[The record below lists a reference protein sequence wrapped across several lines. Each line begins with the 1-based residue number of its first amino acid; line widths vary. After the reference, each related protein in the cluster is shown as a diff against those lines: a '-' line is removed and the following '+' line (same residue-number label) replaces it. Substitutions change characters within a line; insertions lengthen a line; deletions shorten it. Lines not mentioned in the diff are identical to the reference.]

1 MRTVLVAVIAAIA
14 TGGAWWLWGQSDD
27 AGRPAEEGQA
37 LAVVTMPA
45 TLSPEAEVGQQAFAV
60 NCASCHGTNAEGRA
74 GTAPPLIH
82 KIYEPGHHSDMA
94 FVLAARNGV
103 RAHHWPFGNM
113 APVPGLTDADLGG
126 IIRFV
131 REVQVANGIR

>member
-1 MRTVLVAVIAAIA
+1 MKIIVLAAIA
-14 TGGAWWLWGQSDD
+14 AVATGFAWWFWGQPDVET
-27 AGRPAEEGQA
+27 AARNGQA
-37 LAVVTMPA
+37 LAAVTMPS
-45 TLSPEAEVGQQAFAV
+45 TLSAEAKTGQQAFVAA
-60 NCASCHGTNAEGRA
+60 CASCHGTDADGREGI
-74 GTAPPLIH
+74 GPPLIH
-82 KIYEPGHHSDMA
+82 KIYEPGHHGDIA

-113 APVPGLTDADLGG
+113 APVPGLTDAELAG

>member
-1 MRTVLVAVIAAIA
+1 MRTVRLAASAAIA
-14 TGGAWWLWGQSDD
+14 TGGAWWLWGQSD
-27 AGRPAEEGQA
+27 ARPAEEGEA
-37 LAVVTMPA
+37 LVDVTLPA
-45 TLSPEAEVGQQAFAV
+45 TLSSETKAGQQAFAAS
-60 NCASCHGTNAEGRA
+60 CASCHGTDAEGRA
-74 GTAPPLIH
+74 GIAPPLIH
-82 KIYEPGHHSDMA
+82 KIYEPSHHGDMA

-113 APVPGLTDADLGG
+113 APVPGLTDPELAG

>member
-1 MRTVLVAVIAAIA
+1 MRTVLLAAIAAIA
-14 TGGAWWLWGQSDD
+14 TGGAWWLWGQSD
-27 AGRPAEEGQA
+27 ARPAEEGQA
-37 LAVVTMPA
+37 LVAVTLPA
-45 TLSPEAEVGQQAFAV
+45 TLSPEAQAGQQAFASS
-60 NCASCHGTNAEGRA
+60 CASCHGTDAEGRA
-74 GTAPPLIH
+74 GIASPLIH
-82 KIYEPGHHSDMA
+82 KIYEPSHHGDMA

-113 APVPGLTDADLGG
+113 APVPGLTDTDLAG

>member
-1 MRTVLVAVIAAIA
+1 MRTVLVATIAAIA
-14 TGGAWWLWGQSDD
+14 AGGAWWLWGQSD
-27 AGRPAEEGQA
+27 ATRQAEGQA

-45 TLSPEAEVGQQAFAV
+45 TLSPEAEAGQQAFAA

-74 GTAPPLIH
+74 GIAPPLIH
-82 KIYEPGHHSDMA
+82 KIYEPGHHSDMS
-94 FVLAARNGV
+94 FVMAARNGV

-113 APVPGLTDADLGG
+113 APMPGLTDPELAG

>member
-1 MRTVLVAVIAAIA
+1 MRTVLLAAIAAIA
-14 TGGAWWLWGQSDD
+14 TGGAWWLWGQSDN
-27 AGRPAEEGQA
+27 ASRAEEGEA
-37 LAVVTMPA
+37 LAIVTMPA
-45 TLSPEAEVGQQAFAV
+45 SLSPEAKAGQQVFAAS
-60 NCASCHGTNAEGRA
+60 CASCHGTDAEGRA
-74 GTAPPLIH
+74 GIAPPLVH
-82 KIYEPGHHSDMA
+82 KIYEPSHHGDVA

-113 APVPGLTDADLGG
+113 APVPGLTDPELAG

>member
-1 MRTVLVAVIAAIA
+1 MRTVLLAAIAAIA
-14 TGGAWWLWGQSDD
+14 TGGAWWLWGQSD
-27 AGRPAEEGQA
+27 ARPAEEGQA
-37 LAVVTMPA
+37 LVAVTLPA
-45 TLSPEAEVGQQAFAV
+45 TLSPEAGQQAFAA
-60 NCASCHGTNAEGRA
+60 NCASCHGIDAEGRA
-74 GTAPPLIH
+74 GIAPPLIH
-82 KIYEPGHHSDMA
+82 KIYEPSHHGDMA

-113 APVPGLTDADLGG
+113 APVPGLTDAELTG

>member
-1 MRTVLVAVIAAIA
+1 MRTVLVAAIAAIA
-14 TGGAWWLWGQSDD
+14 TGSAWWLWDQSN
-27 AGRPAEEGQA
+27 AAKQVEEGQA

-45 TLSPEAEVGQQAFAV
+45 ALSPEAQAGQQAFAA
-60 NCASCHGTNAEGRA
+60 NCASCHGADAEGQA
-74 GTAPPLIH
+74 GIAPPLIH
-82 KIYEPGHHSDMA
+82 KIYEPGHHSDLA
-94 FVLAARNGV
+94 FVMAARNGV

-113 APVPGLTDADLGG
+113 APVPGLTDAELAN

>member
-1 MRTVLVAVIAAIA
+1 MRTVLVAAIAAIA
-14 TGGAWWLWGQSDD
+14 TGGAWWLWGQSD
-27 AGRPAEEGQA
+27 ATMQGEGQA

-45 TLSPEAEVGQQAFAV
+45 TLSPEAEAGQQAFAA

-74 GTAPPLIH
+74 GIAPPLIH
-82 KIYEPGHHSDMA
+82 KIYEPGHHSDMS
-94 FVLAARNGV
+94 FVMAARNGV

-113 APVPGLTDADLGG
+113 APMPGLTDTDLSG

>member
-1 MRTVLVAVIAAIA
+1 MRTVLLAAIAAIT
-14 TGGAWWLWGQSDD
+14 TGGAWWLWGQSD
-27 AGRPAEEGQA
+27 AARPAEEGQA
-37 LAVVTMPA
+37 LVAVTMPA
-45 TLSPEAEVGQQAFAV
+45 TLSPEAKAGQQAFAA
-60 NCASCHGTNAEGRA
+60 NCASCHGTDAEGRA
-74 GTAPPLIH
+74 GIAPPLIH
-82 KIYEPGHHSDMA
+82 KIYEPSHHGDMA

-113 APVPGLTDADLGG
+113 APVPGLTDPELAG

>member
-1 MRTVLVAVIAAIA
+1 MRTVLLAAIAAVA
-14 TGGAWWLWGQSDD
+14 TGGAWWLWGQSD
-27 AGRPAEEGQA
+27 AARPAEEGQA
-37 LAVVTMPA
+37 LVAVTMPA
-45 TLSPEAEVGQQAFAV
+45 TLSPEAKAGQQAFAA
-60 NCASCHGTNAEGRA
+60 NCASCHGIDAEGRA
-74 GTAPPLIH
+74 GIAPPLIH
-82 KIYEPGHHSDMA
+82 KIYEPSHHGDMA

-113 APVPGLTDADLGG
+113 APVSGLTDPELAG

>member
-1 MRTVLVAVIAAIA
+1 MRTVLLAAIAAIA
-14 TGGAWWLWGQSDD
+14 TGGAWWLWGQSD
-27 AGRPAEEGQA
+27 AMPAEEGEA
-37 LAVVTMPA
+37 LVDVTLPA
-45 TLSPEAEVGQQAFAV
+45 TLSSEAKAGQQAFAA
-60 NCASCHGTNAEGRA
+60 NCASCHGTDAEGRA
-74 GTAPPLIH
+74 GIAPPLIH
-82 KIYEPGHHSDMA
+82 KIYEPSHHGDMA

-113 APVPGLTDADLGG
+113 APVPGLTDPELAG

>member
-1 MRTVLVAVIAAIA
+1 MRTVLVAGLAAIA
-14 TGGAWWLWGQSDD
+14 IGGAWWFWDQSN
-27 AGRPAEEGQA
+27 AARQAEEGQA

-45 TLSPEAEVGQQAFAV
+45 ALSPEAKVGQQAFAA

-74 GTAPPLIH
+74 GIAPPLIH

-94 FVLAARNGV
+94 FVMAARNGV

-113 APVPGLTDADLGG
+113 APVPGLTDPDLAG

-131 REVQVANGIR
+131 REVQAANGIR

>member
-1 MRTVLVAVIAAIA
+1 MRTVLVAGLAAIA
-14 TGGAWWLWGQSDD
+14 IGGAWWLWDQSKT
-27 AGRPAEEGQA
+27 AKQAEEGQA
-37 LAVVTMPA
+37 LALVTMPA
-45 TLSPEAEVGQQAFAV
+45 ALSPEAKAGQQAFAA

-74 GTAPPLIH
+74 GIAPPLIH

-94 FVLAARNGV
+94 FVMAARNGV

-113 APVPGLTDADLGG
+113 APVPGVTDPDLAG

>member
-1 MRTVLVAVIAAIA
+1 MRTVLLAVIAAIA
-14 TGGAWWLWGQSDD
+14 TGAAWWLWGQPDT
-27 AGRPAEEGQA
+27 ARPAEEGQA
-37 LAVVTMPA
+37 LVAVTLPI
-45 TLSPEAEVGQQAFAV
+45 TLSPDAEAGQQVFAA

-82 KIYEPGHHSDMA
+82 KIYEPSHHSDMG

-103 RAHHWPFGNM
+103 RAHHWSFGNM
-113 APVPGLTDADLGG
+113 APVPGLTDTDIAG

-131 REVQVANGIR
+131 REVQIANGIR

>member
-1 MRTVLVAVIAAIA
+1 MRTVLLAAAAAIA
-14 TGGAWWLWGQSDD
+14 TGGAWWLWGQSD
-27 AGRPAEEGQA
+27 AMPAEEGEA
-37 LAVVTMPA
+37 LVDVTLPA
-45 TLSPEAEVGQQAFAV
+45 TLSSEAKAGRQAFAAK
-60 NCASCHGTNAEGRA
+60 CASCHGTDAGGRA
-74 GTAPPLIH
+74 GIAPPLIH
-82 KIYEPGHHSDMA
+82 KIYEPSHHGDMA

-113 APVPGLTDADLGG
+113 APVPGLTDPELAG

>member
-14 TGGAWWLWGQSDD
+14 AGGAWWLWSQSDSTGQ
-27 AGRPAEEGQA
+27 AEGQA
-37 LAVVTMPA
+37 LADVTMPA
-45 TLSPEAEVGQQAFAV
+45 TLSPEAKAGQQAFAA

-74 GTAPPLIH
+74 GIAPPLIH

-94 FVLAARNGV
+94 FVMAARNGV

-113 APVPGLTDADLGG
+113 APVPGLTDTDLGAT
-126 IIRFV
+126 IRFV